1 MNVTCVLYQLE
12 DERPWERGCS
22 FRSSLKTLSFFLS
35 LYLSLFVCFVSFFL
49 SFFPSF
55 FFLFFRSSFFHSFFF
70 LLSSFQN
77 SSHQGHDVTQT
88 ILIVKHDCQRSGR
101 LGRELFFKFE
111 ILLQGQVSE
120 KQKCSNFSKNVCLS
134 NSCCVCVQ
142 LAGNLLPRMGHSPRN
157 IHFST
162 WTMFSCP

>member
-1 MNVTCVLYQLE
+1 MWLTFCTN
-12 DERPWERGCS
+12 W
-22 FRSSLKTLSFFLS
+22 KTRDPGNEPAPSDPHLRLFLSFFLS
-35 LYLSLFVCFVSFFL
+35 LFLFSILSFFFL
-49 SFFPSF
+49 SFI
-55 FFLFFRSSFFHSFFF
+55 LFF

-77 SSHQGHDVTQT
+77 SYHQGHDITQT

-101 LGRELFFKFE
+101 QARELFFKFE

-120 KQKCSNFSKNVCLS
+120 KQKCSNFSKNVSLS
-134 NSCCVCVQ
+134 NACCACVQ
-142 LAGNLLPRMGHSPRN
+142 LAGNPLPRMGHPPHN